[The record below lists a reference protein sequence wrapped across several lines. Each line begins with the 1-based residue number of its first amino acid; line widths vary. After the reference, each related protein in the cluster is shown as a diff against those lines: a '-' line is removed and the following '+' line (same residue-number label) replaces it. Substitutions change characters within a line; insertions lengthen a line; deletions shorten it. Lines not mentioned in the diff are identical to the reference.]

1 MSKAHPDER
10 RVVITG
16 LGVISPLGNSPE
28 AVWDHLSTQKSGV
41 RPIQLFPAEAFPA
54 NYAGEARDFTGH
66 INDFGPLE
74 KNQKRAIGKG
84 LKTVCREAQ
93 MGIAAAQLALQ
104 HAGIEQGKFEPE
116 RTGAVFGSDY
126 MTTMPEEFIDSCKRC
141 IDEEGKFDYSRWASE
156 GMKGLDPL
164 WLLRY
169 LPNMPAAHLSM
180 YNDLRGP
187 NNSITER
194 EASSNLAIGEAA
206 RIIARG
212 HADCM
217 VAGSTGTWVHPM
229 KTMHAHLQ
237 FDMADG
243 DVGPEQACRPFDL
256 HRRGSVVGEG
266 AAALVLEN
274 LATAKARNAQIIGEV
289 LGSASSQVANR
300 DFVADR
306 RAALKNVMIAAL
318 RDAELSPADLG
329 HINAHGL
336 GTISGDV
343 EESRAIRDVFA
354 DHADRIPVV
363 AAKSY
368 FGNLG
373 AGSGAVEAVTS
384 VLALMRG
391 ALFPIL
397 NLENPDPAC
406 NIRGVREFGES
417 PGDSFLNV
425 NVNLQGQAASV
436 LIARFKE

>member
-1 MSKAHPDER
+1 MSRTHPDER

-16 LGVISPLGNSPE
+16 MGVICPLGNSPE
-28 AVWDHLSTQKSGV
+28 AVWEHLVHQRSGV
-41 RPIQLFPAEAFPA
+41 RPIQLFAADAFPA
-54 NYAGEARDFTGH
+54 TYAGEALEFTGH

-104 HAGIEQGKFEPE
+104 NASLEQGKFEPE

-126 MTTMPEEFIDSCKRC
+126 MTTMPEEFIDACRRC
-141 IDEEGKFDYSRWASE
+141 IDAEGNFEYSRWAVE
-156 GMKGLDPL
+156 GMKSLDPL

-187 NNSITER
+187 NNSLTER

-237 FDMADG
+237 FDLADG
-243 DVGPEQACRPFDL
+243 KVEPEKACRPFDL
-256 HRRGSVVGEG
+256 HRRGAVVGEG

-274 LATAKARNAQIIGEV
+274 LETARARGATIHAEV
-289 LGSASSQVANR
+289 LGSASSQVADKN
-300 DFVADR
+300 FVADR
-306 RAALKNVMIAAL
+306 RAALRNVMIAAL
-318 RDAELSPADLG
+318 RDAGMRPGELG
-329 HINAHGL
+329 HLNSHGL
-336 GTISGDV
+336 GTQSSDLD
-343 EESRAIRDVFA
+343 EAKAIHDVFGDDA
-354 DHADRIPVV
+354 GRLPVV

-373 AGSGAVEAVTS
+373 AGSGVVEAVAS
-384 VLALMRG
+384 LLALANN

-397 NLENPDPAC
+397 NLETPDPEC
-406 NIRGVREFGES
+406 NIRGVREFGEL

-425 NVNLQGQAASV
+425 NVNPQGQAASV
-436 LIARFKE
+436 LIARFKD